1 MPEQGNQS
9 QTSPEGNGDQPTD
22 RRVTGEGQSEPQ
34 DSHRKQSSSW
44 NQSAVFR
51 FIGMGTE
58 LAGFTLFVAGVV
70 YVIDSFSE
78 SPKPYGTA
86 FGALIGFT
94 LGMVRFIRQARQ
106 SQD

>member
-9 QTSPEGNGDQPTD
+9 QESPDPDSSRPISPSVADQ
-22 RRVTGEGQSEPQ
+22 GEAES
-34 DSHRKQSSSW
+34 QSSPW

-58 LAGFTLFVAGVV
+58 LAGFTLFVAGVG
-70 YVIDSFSE
+70 YVIDSFSDY
-78 SPKPYGTA
+78 PKPYGTA
-86 FGALIGFT
+86 IGALIGFT
-94 LGMVRFIRQARQ
+94 LGMVRFIRQAKH

>member
-9 QTSPEGNGDQPTD
+9 QETPDTDSSRPNSPGVADQGHT
-22 RRVTGEGQSEPQ
+22 ES
-34 DSHRKQSSSW
+34 QSSPW
-44 NQSAVFR
+44 NPSAVFR
-51 FIGMGTE
+51 FIGMGMA
-58 LAGFTLFVAGVV
+58 LAGFTLFVAGIG

-78 SPKPYGTA
+78 NPKPFGTA

-94 LGMVRFIRQARQ
+94 LGMVRFIRQAKQ